1 MKKHRQKSCIAYK
14 TLSRELTWFNWA
26 GSEPNNQGNE
36 DYIVALGSEDWQ
48 WVDQRGND
56 HSAEVIC
63 EYQVNGKSK
72 VKDFEIRSSRAESSI
87 FRTK

>member
-1 MKKHRQKSCIAYK
+1 MLQIFILFSLLNQNYREKYFIAYK
-14 TLSRELTWFNWA
+14 PLCRELTWFNWH
-26 GSEPNNQGNE
+26 GSEPNNDGDE
-36 DYIVALGSEDWQ
+36 DYIVALGSGDWQ

-72 VKDFEIRSSRAESSI
+72 V
-87 FRTK
+87 